1 MQAGLSKTNIENT
14 LCSIVDYNV
23 KHNFEGY
30 DKFDGI
36 NNMFNRGLL
45 KNNRLLGFFFQQLV
59 KESPVNLRK
68 VLGVKRT
75 QNIKGNA
82 LFIRALARMA
92 DYFQESSYLDTA
104 IQLAQHQVTLA
115 SADFE
120 TLAWGHN
127 FNWEGVSYTLPA
139 FYPNI
144 TNTIFSGKAF
154 LALYAT
160 TNDVRHLEVA
170 VSAKESIMHVFAKL
184 YESAD
189 ELALSYFP
197 FESRP
202 IVINIQAM
210 AAEFLFMINKHLKD
224 VAVEAFATRLINFV
238 LKTRTENHSW
248 YYHHPRKNYWVK
260 KDYPDNYH
268 TAFILDSLLT
278 AYEATERKDVF
289 EAYKLGLDYYKTVLF
304 TADGAPRWNEKH
316 TWPADIHGAASAI
329 IALANSLKASGC
341 EDNRAFVD
349 NILEWTFRKMYNHR
363 KQYFVYRKN
372 KLLTYN
378 YRLNRW
384 SDAWMNLALITYLE
398 KVKNASD

>member
-1 MQAGLSKTNIENT
+1 MQTCLSKPDIEKT
-14 LCSIVDYNV
+14 LRSIIDYNID
-23 KHNFEGY
+23 KNFEGY

-68 VLGVKRT
+68 ILGVKRS

-82 LFIRALARMA
+82 LFISALVRMA
-92 DYFQESSYLDTA
+92 DYFQESSHLDAA
-104 IQLAQHQVTLA
+104 IQLAEQQVSLA
-115 SADFE
+115 SADFD

-154 LALYAT
+154 LTLYAA
-160 TNDVRHLEVA
+160 TNDPQHFKVA
-170 VSAKESIMHVFAKL
+170 VSAKDSILNIFAKL
-184 YESAD
+184 HESSGS
-189 ELALSYFP
+189 LALSYFS

-202 IVINIQAM
+202 IVINIQAT
-210 AAEFLFMINKHLKD
+210 AAEFLFMINKQLND
-224 VAVEAFATRLINFV
+224 DTVDAFAKRLLNFV
-238 LKTRTENHSW
+238 LESKNENHSW

-260 KDYPDNYH
+260 KDHPDNYH

-278 AYEATERKDVF
+278 AYESTDRKDVF
-289 EAYKLGLDYYKTVLF
+289 ETYQLGLDYYKKVLF
-304 TADGAPRWNEKH
+304 TAEGAPRWNEKH

-329 IALANSLKASGC
+329 IALANSSKVHGSK
-341 EDNRAFVD
+341 EDKAFVD
-349 NILEWTFRKMYNHR
+349 RVLEWTFKKMYNQR
-363 KQYFVYRKN
+363 KQYFVYRKS
-372 KLLTYN
+372 KFFAYN

-384 SDAWMNLALITYLE
+384 SDAWMSLALITYLE
-398 KVKNASD
+398 NA